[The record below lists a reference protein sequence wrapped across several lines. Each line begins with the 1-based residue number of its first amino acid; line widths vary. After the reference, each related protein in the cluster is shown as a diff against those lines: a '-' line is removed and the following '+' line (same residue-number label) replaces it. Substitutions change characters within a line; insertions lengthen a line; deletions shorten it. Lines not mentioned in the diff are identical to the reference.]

1 LRTEAAAARGGQT
14 GIVATTATGVAAS
27 AILIDEKTEP
37 DDGEEGSAIGATTA
51 RKAAAGCGP
60 AT

>member
-1 LRTEAAAARGGQT
+1 VE

-51 RKAAAGCGP
+51 RKAAAGCGS